1 MDTPKEYYGADRAQ
15 KRDERNKVMWAGD
28 ALAHARRLDEEGKYA
43 EAIDSAT
50 QVWSVLTD
58 ALGPE
63 DARVAESMHVLATLY
78 TKVGRYASAEG
89 LLDSALALRKKSAHG
104 DDKLVADMLSSM
116 AVLYRERGRAP
127 QAEALCDRALTMH
140 EALVGSSSLEVARSL
155 HLLASL
161 HRDRGDYAAARFMC
175 ERALAIRERASAHET
190 ADLAESLDLLGRLY
204 LDVGDHAGAEPVLE
218 RALGLHEQAL
228 GATHPELATTLSDL
242 AELYRQ
248 RGEPARAEQ
257 LARRALAIRVR
268 SLGPAHPAVAAS
280 SGQLGS
286 LYRDRGNFVR
296 AEQLTRRA
304 LEVRRSSLGP
314 EHPAVAASLDDY
326 AGLYHDWGDYPR
338 AERLYQQAVELKE
351 RVLGAEHLSVATSL
365 GRMARLQR
373 DQGDYGS
380 AARLQQRAMTIQ
392 AHTLGQRHPELASTI
407 DDLAQLYMDQ
417 GEYPRAEELYRRAMS
432 IREETFG
439 GDHPDVATSLTNL
452 ARLSWKR
459 GDAALAE
466 PLLERA
472 LTIKIRALGSEHPSV
487 PMSLRYLAQVYDRR
501 GDGARA
507 ELTYRQALSLQEKLL
522 GAWHPSAVPLLYDLS
537 GMYLARGDVARALD
551 AQARGAAVRDRHA
564 ALLLAAGSEAKK
576 RAYMAMLARE
586 TSETISL
593 HMKHAPADSN
603 AARLALTTILRRK
616 GSVLDAM
623 ADSLAALRGRL
634 GPEDRRVLDELAS
647 VQSEL
652 STLTLRGPGS
662 APIDRHR
669 AALIALEQ
677 RRQALEADISRRS
690 AEFRAQAPLVTIED
704 VLAALPNATAL
715 VEIVMYEP
723 YDPRTATWGA
733 PRYAAYVLRGDGG
746 VLSTELG
753 EASAIDASVK
763 ALRRALALP
772 SLDPRP
778 PARALD
784 ERLMEPIRA
793 LLGGARSVLVSA
805 DGALNLV
812 PFGALVDERDAYLV
826 ESFTFTYLTSGRDLL
841 RHRGPRPATGSGAL
855 VIADP
860 DFGTA
865 AAPSGERGESSGP
878 SAANRRS
885 ADIGSVLFRPLHA
898 TVLEGRTVARTLGEA
913 RLLIGP
919 DATEESLKAASRPHV
934 LHLAT
939 HGFFLAGEARA
950 RAARAATNDGG
961 LAQEGPATL
970 GAVSVE
976 NPLLRSG
983 IALAGANL
991 RAGEGEDGV
1000 LTALEAAGLDLQGTR
1015 MVVLSA
1021 CETGVG
1027 ETSAGEGVYGL
1038 RRALVIAGAETLV
1051 MSLWKI
1057 DDEATREL
1065 MTAYYAE
1072 LQADRGRSDAMRAV
1086 QLSML
1091 ASGRRSHP
1099 YYWASFIVAG
1109 NATSSLGEPDL
1120 PRPAVPP
1127 SAPWRCGCSAP
1138 GAAASSPGSWA
1149 ILAFAFGLA
1158 GPAARRSWD
1167 RRRRGRRRV
1176 AAAAA
1181 LAALLALAGCGP
1193 AITCTVTR
1201 TMSVLRPPSPAGQV
1215 TISSIRVPEEAAV
1228 QLGVV
1233 WAQSEERTPIEELMQ
1248 KLVQSTAAMGGNF
1261 LKIDH
1266 MSTQFTVKTDDVT
1279 GFVRKDKENVQTEIT
1294 QILGRVYWVSE
1305 AMP

>member
-1 MDTPKEYYGADRAQ
+1 M
-15 KRDERNKVMWAGD
+15 RNKIRWAGD
-28 ALAHARRLDEEGKYA
+28 ALAHARRLDKEGKYA
-43 EAIDSAT
+43 GAIESAR
-50 QVWSVLTD
+50 QVWTVLAG
-58 ALGPE
+58 ALGPD
-63 DARVAESMHVLATLY
+63 DARLAESMHVLATLY

-89 LLDSALALRKKSAHG
+89 LLDSALALRKQSAQRN
-104 DDKLVADMLSSM
+104 DKLIADMLSSM
-116 AVLYRERGRAP
+116 AALYRERGRAP
-127 QAEALCDRALTMH
+127 EAEALCGRALTMH
-140 EALVGSSSLEVARSL
+140 EELVGASSPEVARSL

-161 HRDRGDYAAARFMC
+161 HRDRGDYAAARFVG
-175 ERALAIRERASAHET
+175 ERALAIRERAPAHEA

-204 LDVGDHAGAEPVLE
+204 LDVGDHAGAEPVLQ
-218 RALGLHEQAL
+218 RALRLHEQAL
-228 GATHPELATTLSDL
+228 GAAHPELATTLSDL
-242 AELYRQ
+242 AELHRQ

-257 LARRALAIRVR
+257 LARRALAIRER

-286 LYRDRGNFVR
+286 LYRDRGDFVR
-296 AEQLTRRA
+296 AERLTRRA

-373 DQGDYGS
+373 DQGDYES
-380 AARLQQRAMTIQ
+380 AEHLQQRAMTIK
-392 AHTLGQRHPELASTI
+392 ARTLGQRHPELARTI
-407 DDLAQLYMDQ
+407 DDLAEVYMDQ

-432 IREETFG
+432 IREATFG

-452 ARLSWKR
+452 AKLAWKR

-472 LTIKIRALGSEHPSV
+472 LAVKIRALGPEHPSV
-487 PMSLRYLAQVYDRR
+487 PISLRYLAQVVHRR
-501 GDGARA
+501 GDDGRA

-522 GAWHPSAVPLLYDLS
+522 GAWHPSVVPLLYELS
-537 GMYLARGDVARALD
+537 GMYLARGDLTGALD

-593 HMKHAPADSN
+593 HMKHATADTS

-634 GPEDRRVLDELAS
+634 GPEDRRALDDLAS

-662 APIDRHR
+662 TPVDRHR
-669 AALIALEQ
+669 AALAALEQ
-677 RRQALEADISRRS
+677 RRQAIEADISRRS
-690 AEFRAQAPLVTIED
+690 AEFRAQAPLVSIED
-704 VLAALPNATAL
+704 VLAAVPEAAAL

-733 PRYAAYVLRGDGG
+733 PRYAAYVLRADGR
-746 VLSTELG
+746 VLSTDLG
-753 EASAIDASVK
+753 EVSAIDASVK

-772 SLDPRP
+772 SVDPRP
-778 PARALD
+778 SARALD
-784 ERLMEPIRA
+784 VRLMEPIRA

-812 PFGALVDERDAYLV
+812 PFGALVDEHGSYLV

-841 RHRGPRPATGSGAL
+841 RHRGARPALGSRAL

-860 DFGTA
+860 DFGPA
-865 AAPSGERGESSGP
+865 AAPSGARGESGGP
-878 SAANRRS
+878 GAASRRS
-885 ADIGSVLFRPLHA
+885 TDIGSVIFRPLHA
-898 TVLEGRTVARTLGEA
+898 TVMEGQTVASTLGEA

-939 HGFFLAGEARA
+939 HGFFLSGGGRTRAEAD
-950 RAARAATNDGG
+950 DGG
-961 LAQEGPATL
+961 LAREGPATI
-970 GAVSVE
+970 GEISVE

-983 IALAGANL
+983 IALAGANQ
-991 RAGEGEDGV
+991 RAGDGEDGV

-1015 MVVLSA
+1015 LVVLSA

-1027 ETSAGEGVYGL
+1027 EASAGEGVYGL

-1065 MTAYYAE
+1065 MTAYYAD
-1072 LQADRGRSDAMRAV
+1072 LRAGRGRSDAMRAV

-1091 ASGRRSHP
+1091 ASGRRAHP

-1109 NATSSLGEPDL
+1109 NATSALGEPDL

-1127 SAPWRCGCSAP
+1127 TPPWWCGCAAP
-1138 GAAASSPGSWA
+1138 GAAASSRGSWA
-1149 ILAFAFGLA
+1149 ILALALGLA
-1158 GPAARRSWD
+1158 RPAARRSSS
-1167 RRRRGRRRV
+1167 RRRPGRRRV
-1176 AAAAA
+1176 AAAA

-1193 AITCTVTR
+1193 SITCTVTR
-1201 TMSVLRPPSPAGQV
+1201 TTSVLRPPSQTGQV

-1233 WAQSEERTPIEELMQ
+1233 WAQSEERTSIEELMQ
-1248 KLVQSTAAMGGNF
+1248 ELIDSTAAIGGNF

-1266 MSTQFTVKTDDVT
+1266 ISTQFTVETDDVT
-1279 GFVRKDKENVQTEIT
+1279 VFVRKNRENIQTEIT

-1305 AMP
+1305 AAP

>member
-1 MDTPKEYYGADRAQ
+1 M
-15 KRDERNKVMWAGD
+15 RNKMMWAGD
-28 ALAHARRLDEEGKYA
+28 ALAHARRLDKEGKYA
-43 EAIDSAT
+43 EAIDSAR
-50 QVWSVLTD
+50 QVWTVLTD

-63 DARVAESMHVLATLY
+63 DARLAESMQVLATLY

-89 LLDSALALRKKSAHG
+89 LLDSALALRKQGAQR
-104 DDKLVADMLSSM
+104 DDKLIADTLSSM

-127 QAEALCDRALTMH
+127 EAEALSGRAVTMH
-140 EALVGSSSLEVARSL
+140 EELVGASSPEVARSL

-161 HRDRGDYAAARFMC
+161 HRDRGDYAAARLMC
-175 ERALAIRERASAHET
+175 ERALAIRERASAHEA
-190 ADLAESLDLLGRLY
+190 ADLAESLNLLGRLY
-204 LDVGDHAGAEPVLE
+204 LDVGDHAGAEPVLQ
-218 RALGLHEQAL
+218 RALGLHERAL
-228 GATHPELATTLSDL
+228 GAAHPELATTLSDFADL
-242 AELYRQ
+242 HRQ

-257 LARRALAIRVR
+257 LARRALAIRER

-286 LYRDRGNFVR
+286 LYRERGDFVR
-296 AEQLTRRA
+296 AERLTRRA

-314 EHPAVAASLDDY
+314 EHPAIAASLDDY

-338 AERLYQQAVELKE
+338 AERLYQQAIELKE
-351 RVLGAEHLSVATSL
+351 RVLGADHLSVATSL

-380 AARLQQRAMTIQ
+380 AERLQHRAMTIQ
-392 AHTLGQRHPELASTI
+392 ARTLGQRHPELASTI
-407 DDLAQLYMDQ
+407 DDLAQLCMDQ
-417 GEYPRAEELYRRAMS
+417 GEYPRAEELYRRAMW

-439 GDHPDVATSLTNL
+439 GDHPDIATSLTNL
-452 ARLSWKR
+452 ARLAWKR

-472 LTIKIRALGSEHPSV
+472 LTIRMRALGPEHPSV
-487 PMSLRYLAQVYDRR
+487 PMSLRYLAQVYARR
-501 GDGARA
+501 GDDERA

-522 GAWHPSAVPLLYDLS
+522 GAWHPSVVPLLYDLS
-537 GMYLARGDVARALD
+537 GMYLARGDVTRALD

-576 RAYMAMLARE
+576 RAYMTMLERE

-593 HMKHAPADSN
+593 HMKHATADSN

-690 AEFRAQAPLVTIED
+690 AEFRAQAPLVIIED
-704 VLAALPNATAL
+704 VLAALPDATAL

-723 YDPRTATWGA
+723 CDPRTATCGA

-746 VLSTELG
+746 VLSTDLG
-753 EASAIDASVK
+753 EASEIDASVR
-763 ALRRALALP
+763 ALRRALAQP

-778 PARALD
+778 SARALD
-784 ERLMEPIRA
+784 VRLMDPIRA

-812 PFGALVDERDAYLV
+812 PFGALIDERGSYLV

-841 RHRGPRPATGSGAL
+841 RHRGARPAIGSRAL

-860 DFGTA
+860 DFGSA
-865 AAPSGERGESSGP
+865 AVPSGVRGESSGP

-885 ADIGSVLFRPLHA
+885 ADIGSVIFRPLHA
-898 TVLEGRTVARTLGEA
+898 TVTEGRTVARTLGEA

-939 HGFFLAGEARA
+939 HGFFLTGKARPRPTA
-950 RAARAATNDGG
+950 DDGR
-961 LAQEGPATL
+961 LAQNAPATI
-970 GAVSVE
+970 GAIPME

-983 IALAGANL
+983 IALAGANR
-991 RAGEGEDGV
+991 RAGDGEDGI

-1015 MVVLSA
+1015 LVVLSA

-1027 ETSAGEGVYGL
+1027 ETSSGEGVYGL

-1065 MTAYYAE
+1065 MTAYYTE

-1091 ASGRRSHP
+1091 ASGRRAHP

-1109 NATSSLGEPDL
+1109 NATSALGEPDL
-1120 PRPAVPP
+1120 PRPAVQPLPP
-1127 SAPWRCGCSAP
+1127 WWCGCAAP
-1138 GAAASSPGSWA
+1138 GAAANSRGSWA
-1149 ILAFAFGLA
+1149 ILALALGLA
-1158 GPAARRSWD
+1158 RPAARRSWD
-1167 RRRRGRRRV
+1167 WRRRGRPRV
-1176 AAAAA
+1176 ATAA

-1201 TMSVLRPPSPAGQV
+1201 TTSVLRPPSPAGQV
-1215 TISSIRVPEEAAV
+1215 AISSIRVPEEGAV

-1233 WAQSEERTPIEELMQ
+1233 WAQSEERTSIEELMQ
-1248 KLVQSTAAMGGNF
+1248 ELITSTAAIGGNF

-1266 MSTQFTVKTDDVT
+1266 ISTQFTVETDGVAVFIRKT
-1279 GFVRKDKENVQTEIT
+1279 RENIQAEIT

-1305 AMP
+1305 ATP

>member
-1 MDTPKEYYGADRAQ
+1 M
-15 KRDERNKVMWAGD
+15 RNKIMWAGD
-28 ALAHARRLDEEGKYA
+28 ALAHARRLDEEGKYE
-43 EAIDSAT
+43 EAIDSAR
-50 QVWSVLTD
+50 QVWTLLTD

-140 EALVGSSSLEVARSL
+140 EELVGASSPEVARSL

-175 ERALAIRERASAHET
+175 ERALAIRERASAHAA
-190 ADLAESLDLLGRLY
+190 ADLAESLSLLGRLY
-204 LDVGDHAGAEPVLE
+204 LDVGDHAGAEPVLQ

-228 GATHPELATTLSDL
+228 GATHPDLATTLSDL
-242 AELYRQ
+242 AELHRQ

-257 LARRALAIRVR
+257 LVRRALAIRVR
-268 SLGPAHPAVAAS
+268 SLGHAHPAVAAS

-338 AERLYQQAVELKE
+338 AERLYQQAVEIKE

-373 DQGDYGS
+373 DQGDHGS
-380 AARLQQRAMTIQ
+380 AERLQQRAMAIQ
-392 AHTLGQRHPELASTI
+392 ARTLGQRHPELASTI

-472 LTIKIRALGSEHPSV
+472 LTIKVRALGSEHPSV

-522 GAWHPSAVPLLYDLS
+522 GAWHPSVVPLLYDLS
-537 GMYLARGDVARALD
+537 GMHLARGELARALD

-593 HMKHAPADSN
+593 HMKHATADSN

-662 APIDRHR
+662 APVARHR
-669 AALIALEQ
+669 AALAALEQ
-677 RRQALEADISRRS
+677 RRQTLEADISQRS
-690 AEFRAQAPLVTIED
+690 AEFRAQTPLVSIED
-704 VLAALPNATAL
+704 VVAALPDATAL
-715 VEIVMYEP
+715 VEIAMYEP

-746 VLSTELG
+746 VLSTDLG

-778 PARALD
+778 SARALD
-784 ERLMEPIRA
+784 VRLMEPIRA

-812 PFGALVDERDAYLV
+812 PFGALVDERESYLV

-841 RHRGPRPATGSGAL
+841 RHRGARPAIGSRAL

-865 AAPSGERGESSGP
+865 AVPSGERGESSGP

-898 TVLEGRTVARTLGEA
+898 TVMEGRAVARTLGEA

-950 RAARAATNDGG
+950 AANDGG

-970 GAVSVE
+970 EAVSVE

-1000 LTALEAAGLDLQGTR
+1000 LTALEAAGLDLHGTR

-1091 ASGRRSHP
+1091 AGGRRSHP

-1109 NATSSLGEPDL
+1109 NAASSLGEPDL

-1149 ILAFAFGLA
+1149 ILALAMGLA
-1158 GPAARRSWD
+1158 RPAARRSLD
-1167 RRRRGRRRV
+1167 GRRRGRRRRV
-1176 AAAAA
+1176 AAA
-1181 LAALLALAGCGP
+1181 LAALLALTGCSP
-1193 AITCTVTR
+1193 PITCTVTR
-1201 TMSVLRPPSPAGQV
+1201 TTSVVRPPSPPGQV
-1215 TISSIRVPEEAAV
+1215 TVSSIRVPEEAAV

-1248 KLVQSTAAMGGNF
+1248 ELVKSTAAIGGNF

-1266 MSTQFTVKTDDVT
+1266 ISTQFSVETHDVT
-1279 GFVRKDKENVQTEIT
+1279 VFIRKNKENVQTEIT

-1305 AMP
+1305 AAP

>member
-1 MDTPKEYYGADRAQ
+1 
-15 KRDERNKVMWAGD
+15 MWAGD
-28 ALAHARRLDEEGKYA
+28 ALAHARRLDKEGKYA

-50 QVWSVLTD
+50 QVWTVLTD

-89 LLDSALALRKKSAHG
+89 LLDSALALRKSAHG
-104 DDKLVADMLSSM
+104 ADKLVADMLSSM

-127 QAEALCDRALTMH
+127 QAEALCGRALTMH
-140 EALVGSSSLEVARSL
+140 EELVGASSPEVARSL

-175 ERALAIRERASAHET
+175 ERALAIRERAPAHEA

-204 LDVGDHAGAEPVLE
+204 LDVGDHAGAEPVLQ
-218 RALGLHEQAL
+218 RALGLHERAL

-268 SLGPAHPAVAAS
+268 SLGHAHPAVAAS

-338 AERLYQQAVELKE
+338 AERLYQQAIELKE

-380 AARLQQRAMTIQ
+380 AERLQQRAMAIQ
-392 AHTLGQRHPELASTI
+392 ARTLGQRHPELASTI

-432 IREETFG
+432 IREGTFG

-472 LTIKIRALGSEHPSV
+472 LAIKIRALGSEHPSV

-522 GAWHPSAVPLLYDLS
+522 GAWHPSVVPLLYDLS
-537 GMYLARGDVARALD
+537 GMYVARGDVARALD

-593 HMKHAPADSN
+593 HMRHATADSN

-662 APIDRHR
+662 TPVARHR
-669 AALIALEQ
+669 AALVALEQ
-677 RRQALEADISRRS
+677 RRQTLEADISRRS
-690 AEFRAQAPLVTIED
+690 AEFRAQTPLVSIED
-704 VLAALPNATAL
+704 VLAALPDATAL
-715 VEIVMYEP
+715 VEIAMYEP

-733 PRYAAYVLRGDGG
+733 PRYAAYVLRRDGG
-746 VLSTELG
+746 VLSTDLG
-753 EASAIDASVK
+753 EASAMDASVK
-763 ALRRALALP
+763 ALRRAVALP

-778 PARALD
+778 AARALD
-784 ERLMEPIRA
+784 ARLMEPIRA

-812 PFGALVDERDAYLV
+812 PFGALVDERDSYLV

-841 RHRGPRPATGSGAL
+841 RHRGPRPAIGSRAL

-865 AAPSGERGESSGP
+865 AVPSGEGGESSGP

-898 TVLEGRTVARTLGEA
+898 TVMEGRTVARTLGEA
-913 RLLIGP
+913 RLLLGP

-950 RAARAATNDGG
+950 RAAANDGDM
-961 LAQEGPATL
+961 AQEGPATL
-970 GAVSVE
+970 GALSVE

-991 RAGEGEDGV
+991 RAGDGEDGV

-1072 LQADRGRSDAMRAV
+1072 LQADRGRSEAMRAV

-1109 NATSSLGEPDL
+1109 SAASSLGEPDL

-1127 SAPWRCGCSAP
+1127 SAPWHCGCSAP

-1149 ILAFAFGLA
+1149 ILALALGLA
-1158 GPAARRSWD
+1158 RASARRSWH
-1167 RRRRGRRRV
+1167 RRQCGRREV
-1176 AAAAA
+1176 AGAA
-1181 LAALLALAGCGP
+1181 LAALLALAGCSR

-1201 TMSVLRPPSPAGQV
+1201 TTSVLRPPSLPAQV
-1215 TISSIRVPEEAAV
+1215 TISSTRVPEEAAV

-1248 KLVQSTAAMGGNF
+1248 ELVKSTAAIGGNF
-1261 LKIDH
+1261 VKIDH
-1266 MSTQFTVKTDDVT
+1266 ISTQFTVGTDDVT
-1279 GFVRKDKENVQTEIT
+1279 VYIRKNKENVQTEIT

-1305 AMP
+1305 ATP